1 MFFPD
6 VEKAD
11 ESGFLGWSD
20 SLNTEILLDAYRS
33 GVFPWPQDEESVL
46 WFTPPERAV
55 LKFSDFRI
63 PKTLQR
69 DLKKMPFTF
78 RVNKDFESVIRHCSE
93 VKRKDDGTWINKK
106 IIKAYIDFHKA
117 GHAWSFEA
125 VSADGSLAGGL
136 YGILLD
142 GFFAGESMFYLK
154 TGASKFAL
162 IKTVEWL
169 KKERGLTW
177 LDAQIQNNFL
187 ASFGTKVISRS
198 EYMELLNNG

>member
-46 WFTPPERAV
+46 WFAPLERAI
-55 LKFSDFRI
+55 LRFSDFRI

-69 DLKKMPFTF
+69 DLKKLPFTF
-78 RVNKDFESVIRHCSE
+78 KVNEDFESVIRHCAK
-93 VKRKDDGTWINKK
+93 VKRKDGGTWITEK
-106 IIKAYIDFHKA
+106 IIAAYIDLHKA

-125 VSADGSLAGGL
+125 VSPDGTLAGGL

-142 GFFAGESMFYLK
+142 GFFAGESMFHLK

-162 IKTVEWL
+162 VKTVEWL
-169 KKERGLTW
+169 QKERGLTW

-187 ASFGTKVISRS
+187 ASFGTSVISRS
-198 EYMELLNNG
+198 EYMELLNG